1 MANIIYRINTT
12 PTVPPSTTAKGTPLT
27 NAEVDGNFK
36 SLADAVAA
44 AASNVAPSFT
54 GTVTLAG
61 TTTPVSL
68 NGASGTS
75 GQVLTSAGAGATPT
89 WATPAATQTFA
100 GTVTYSGT
108 ATPVSLNG
116 SMGTAGQVLT
126 SAGAGAT
133 PTWTTVSASGGGQF
147 FGNAA
152 TKAIAYNA
160 NSIAENVTIT
170 AGNNGLSAGP
180 VTIADTLAV
189 TIADTA
195 TWVIV

>member
-1 MANIIYRINTT
+1 MANIIYRVNTT
-12 PTVPPSTTAKGTPLT
+12 PTVPSSTTAKGTPLT

-44 AASNVAPSFT
+44 AASNVSPTFT
-54 GTVTLAG
+54 GTVTLSG

-68 NGASGTS
+68 NGASGAS
-75 GQVLTSAGAGATPT
+75 GQVLTSAGPGATPT
-89 WATPAATQTFA
+89 WATPAATQTFT

-116 SMGTAGQVLT
+116 STGTAGQVLT

-147 FGNAA
+147 FGTAA

-160 NSIAENVTIT
+160 NSIAENITIT
-170 AGNNGLSAGP
+170 AGNNGLTAGP
-180 VTIADTLAV
+180 VTIADTFAV

-195 TWVIV
+195 AWVIV